1 MAAKTTN
8 TMNLIT
14 TVQLYGNTGALAGT
28 ATNLCGHDSITWEV
42 GTPDEVDIT
51 TFCDLDKVNESG
63 MSNEGTLD
71 INFKLLD
78 EKDVGQK
85 LIEEAPLNA
94 RIQIV
99 LDFTNGKK
107 ITFETRKKQETSGSV
122 TLADIVVNG
131 SIQLGLIGKPVKTS
145 TP

>member
-1 MAAKTTN
+1 MG
-8 TMNLIT
+8 LIT
-14 TVQLYGNTGALAGT
+14 TVQLKGANGSLTGT
-28 ATNLCGHDSITWEV
+28 AVNLCGHDSITWEV

-122 TLADIVVNG
+122 TLADVVVNG

>member
-1 MAAKTTN
+1 MATKTN
-8 TMNLIT
+8 TMGLIT
-14 TVQLYGNTGALAGT
+14 TVQLKGAGGTLTGT
-28 ATNLCGHDSITWEV
+28 AVNLCGHDSITWEV

-131 SIQLGLIGKPVKTS
+131 SIQLGLIGKPLKTS

>member
-1 MAAKTTN
+1 MG
-8 TMNLIT
+8 LIT
-14 TVQLYGNTGALAGT
+14 TVQLKGANGSLTGT
-28 ATNLCGHDSITWEV
+28 AVNLCGHDSITWEV

-85 LIEEAPLNA
+85 LIEDAPLNA

-131 SIQLGLIGKPVKTS
+131 SVQLGLIGKPVKTS

>member
-1 MAAKTTN
+1 MG
-8 TMNLIT
+8 LIT
-14 TVQLYGNTGALAGT
+14 TVQLYNDTGALAGT
-28 ATNLCGHDSITWEV
+28 AVNLCGHDSITWEV

-85 LIEEAPLNA
+85 LIEDAPLNA
-94 RIQIV
+94 RIQII

>member
-1 MAAKTTN
+1 MAKKTN
-8 TMNLIT
+8 TMGLIT
-14 TVQLYGNTGALAGT
+14 TVQLYDDKGALAGT
-28 ATNLCGHDSITWEV
+28 AVNLCGHDSITWEV

-85 LIEEAPLNA
+85 LIEDAPLNA

-107 ITFETRKKQETSGSV
+107 ITFKTRKKQETSGSV
-122 TLADIVVNG
+122 TLADIVING

>member
-1 MAAKTTN
+1 MAKKTN
-8 TMNLIT
+8 TMGLIT
-14 TVQLYGNTGALAGT
+14 TVQLKGANGSLTGT
-28 ATNLCGHDSITWEV
+28 AVNLCGHDSITWEV

-85 LIEEAPLNA
+85 LIEDAPLNA

-131 SIQLGLIGKPVKTS
+131 SVQLGLIGKPLKTS

>member
-1 MAAKTTN
+1 MG
-8 TMNLIT
+8 LIT
-14 TVQLYGNTGALAGT
+14 TVQLYNDTGALAGT
-28 ATNLCGHDSITWEV
+28 AVNLCGHDSITWEV

-85 LIEEAPLNA
+85 LIEDAPLNA

-99 LDFTNGKK
+99 LDFTNGKT

>member
-1 MAAKTTN
+1 MATKTN
-8 TMNLIT
+8 TMGLIT
-14 TVQLYGNTGALAGT
+14 TVQLKGAGGTLTGT
-28 ATNLCGHDSITWEV
+28 AVKLCGHDSITWEV

-85 LIEEAPLNA
+85 LIEDAPLNA

>member
-1 MAAKTTN
+1 MG
-8 TMNLIT
+8 LIT
-14 TVQLYGNTGALAGT
+14 TVQLKGANGSLTGT
-28 ATNLCGHDSITWEV
+28 AVNLCGHDSITWEV

-85 LIEEAPLNA
+85 LIEDAPLNA
-94 RIQIV
+94 RIQII

>member
-1 MAAKTTN
+1 MAKKTN
-8 TMNLIT
+8 TMGLIT
-14 TVQLYGNTGALAGT
+14 TVQLKGAGGTLTGT
-28 ATNLCGHDSITWEV
+28 AVNLCGHDSITWEV

-85 LIEEAPLNA
+85 LIEDAPLNA

-131 SIQLGLIGKPVKTS
+131 SVQLGLIGKPVKTS

>member
-1 MAAKTTN
+1 MG
-8 TMNLIT
+8 LIT
-14 TVQLYGNTGALAGT
+14 TVQLYNDTGALAGT
-28 ATNLCGHDSITWEV
+28 AVNLCGHDSITWEV

-85 LIEEAPLNA
+85 LIEDAPLNA

-107 ITFETRKKQETSGSV
+107 ITFKTRKKQETSGSV

-131 SIQLGLIGKPVKTS
+131 SVQLGLIGKPVKTS

>member
-1 MAAKTTN
+1 MAKKTN
-8 TMNLIT
+8 TMGLIT
-14 TVQLYGNTGALAGT
+14 TVQLKGANGSLTGT
-28 ATNLCGHDSITWEV
+28 AVNLCGHDSITWEV

-85 LIEEAPLNA
+85 LIEDAPLNA
-94 RIQIV
+94 RIQII

>member
-1 MAAKTTN
+1 MG
-8 TMNLIT
+8 LIT
-14 TVQLYGNTGALAGT
+14 TVQLYNGTGAHAGN
-28 ATNLCGHDSITWEV
+28 AVNLCGHDAITWEV

-122 TLADIVVNG
+122 TLADVVVNG

>member
-1 MAAKTTN
+1 MAKKTN
-8 TMNLIT
+8 TMGLIT
-14 TVQLYGNTGALAGT
+14 TVQLKGDNGSLTGT
-28 ATNLCGHDSITWEV
+28 AVNLCGHDSITWEV

-85 LIEEAPLNA
+85 LIEEAPLNS
-94 RIQIV
+94 RIQVV

>member
-1 MAAKTTN
+1 MAKKTN
-8 TMNLIT
+8 TMGLIT
-14 TVQLYGNTGALAGT
+14 TVQLKGAGGTLTGT
-28 ATNLCGHDSITWEV
+28 AVNLCGHDSITWEV

-131 SIQLGLIGKPVKTS
+131 SVQLGLIGKPVKTS

>member
-1 MAAKTTN
+1 MG
-8 TMNLIT
+8 LIT
-14 TVQLYGNTGALAGT
+14 TVQLYNDTGALAGT
-28 ATNLCGHDSITWEV
+28 AVNLCGHDSITWEV

-51 TFCDLDKVNESG
+51 TFCDTDKVNESG

-85 LIEEAPLNA
+85 LIEDAPLNA

-107 ITFETRKKQETSGSV
+107 ITFKTRKKQETSGSV

-131 SIQLGLIGKPVKTS
+131 SVQFGLIGKPVKTS

>member
-1 MAAKTTN
+1 MG
-8 TMNLIT
+8 LIT
-14 TVQLYGNTGALAGT
+14 TVQLYNDTGALAGT

-85 LIEEAPLNA
+85 LIEDAPLNA

-107 ITFETRKKQETSGSV
+107 ITFKTRKKQETSGSV

-131 SIQLGLIGKPVKTS
+131 SVQLGLIGKPVKTS

>member
-1 MAAKTTN
+1 MAKKTN
-8 TMNLIT
+8 TMGLIT
-14 TVQLYGNTGALAGT
+14 TVQLYNGTGALAGT

>member
-1 MAAKTTN
+1 MG
-8 TMNLIT
+8 LIT
-14 TVQLYGNTGALAGT
+14 TVQLYNDTGALAGT
-28 ATNLCGHDSITWEV
+28 AVNLCGHDSITWEV

-85 LIEEAPLNA
+85 LIEDAPLNA

-107 ITFETRKKQETSGSV
+107 ITFETRKKQETGGSV

>member
-1 MAAKTTN
+1 MG
-8 TMNLIT
+8 LIT
-14 TVQLYGNTGALAGT
+14 TVQLKGANGSLTGT
-28 ATNLCGHDSITWEV
+28 AVNLCGHDSITWEV

-51 TFCDLDKVNESG
+51 TFCDTDKVNESG

-85 LIEEAPLNA
+85 LIEDAPLNA

-131 SIQLGLIGKPVKTS
+131 SVQLGLIGKPVKTS

>member
-1 MAAKTTN
+1 MAKKTN
-8 TMNLIT
+8 TMGLIT
-14 TVQLYGNTGALAGT
+14 TVQLYNDTGALAGT
-28 ATNLCGHDSITWEV
+28 AINLCGHDSITWEV

-85 LIEEAPLNA
+85 LIEDAPLNA

-107 ITFETRKKQETSGSV
+107 ITFKTRKKQETSGSV

-131 SIQLGLIGKPVKTS
+131 SIQLGLIGKPVKIS

>member
-1 MAAKTTN
+1 MAKKTN
-8 TMNLIT
+8 TMGLIT
-14 TVQLYGNTGALAGT
+14 TVQLKGANGSLTGT
-28 ATNLCGHDSITWEV
+28 AVNLCGHDSITWEV

-51 TFCDLDKVNESG
+51 TFCDTDKVNESG

-85 LIEEAPLNA
+85 LIEDAPLNA

-131 SIQLGLIGKPVKTS
+131 SIQLGLIGKPLKTS

>member
-1 MAAKTTN
+1 MG
-8 TMNLIT
+8 LIT
-14 TVQLYGNTGALAGT
+14 TVQLYNDTGALAGT
-28 ATNLCGHDSITWEV
+28 AVNLCGHDSTTWEV
-42 GTPDEVDIT
+42 GTADEVDIT

-85 LIEEAPLNA
+85 LIEDAPLNA

-107 ITFETRKKQETSGSV
+107 ITFKTRKKQETSGSV

>member
-1 MAAKTTN
+1 MG
-8 TMNLIT
+8 LIT

-28 ATNLCGHDSITWEV
+28 AVNLCGHDSITWEV
-42 GTPDEVDIT
+42 GAPDEVDIT

-85 LIEEAPLNA
+85 LIEDAPLNA

-131 SIQLGLIGKPVKTS
+131 SIQLGLIGEPVKTS

>member
-1 MAAKTTN
+1 MAKKTN
-8 TMNLIT
+8 TMGLIT
-14 TVQLYGNTGALAGT
+14 TVQLKGANGSLTGT
-28 ATNLCGHDSITWEV
+28 AVNLCGHDSITWEV

-85 LIEEAPLNA
+85 LIEDAPLNA

-107 ITFETRKKQETSGSV
+107 ITFKTRKKQETSGSV

-131 SIQLGLIGKPVKTS
+131 SVQLGLIGKPVKTS

>member
-1 MAAKTTN
+1 MATKTN
-8 TMNLIT
+8 TMGLIT
-14 TVQLYGNTGALAGT
+14 TVQLKGANGSLTGAAV
-28 ATNLCGHDSITWEV
+28 NLCGHDSITWEV

-85 LIEEAPLNA
+85 LIEDAPLNA

>member
-1 MAAKTTN
+1 MG
-8 TMNLIT
+8 LIT
-14 TVQLYGNTGALAGT
+14 TVQLKGANGSLTGT
-28 ATNLCGHDSITWEV
+28 AVNLCGHDSITWEV

-85 LIEEAPLNA
+85 LIEDAPLNA

-131 SIQLGLIGKPVKTS
+131 SIQLGLIGKPLKTS

>member
-1 MAAKTTN
+1 MAKKTN
-8 TMNLIT
+8 TMGLIT
-14 TVQLYGNTGALAGT
+14 TVQLKGAGGTLTGT
-28 ATNLCGHDSITWEV
+28 AVNLCGHDSITWEV

>member
-1 MAAKTTN
+1 MAKKTN
-8 TMNLIT
+8 TMGLIT
-14 TVQLYGNTGALAGT
+14 TVQLKGAGGTLTGT
-28 ATNLCGHDSITWEV
+28 AVNLCGHDSITWEV

-85 LIEEAPLNA
+85 LIEDAPLNA

-99 LDFTNGKK
+99 LNFTNGKK
-107 ITFETRKKQETSGSV
+107 ITFETRKKQETSGSI

>member
-1 MAAKTTN
+1 MG
-8 TMNLIT
+8 LIT
-14 TVQLYGNTGALAGT
+14 TVQLKGANGSLTGT
-28 ATNLCGHDSITWEV
+28 AVNLCGHDSITWEV

-85 LIEEAPLNA
+85 LIEDAPLNA
-94 RIQIV
+94 RIQII

-122 TLADIVVNG
+122 TLADVVVNG

>member
-1 MAAKTTN
+1 MAKKTN
-8 TMNLIT
+8 TMGLIT
-14 TVQLYGNTGALAGT
+14 TVQLYNDTGALAGT
-28 ATNLCGHDSITWEV
+28 AVNLCGHDSITWEV

-85 LIEEAPLNA
+85 LIEDAPLNA

-107 ITFETRKKQETSGSV
+107 ITFETRPNQETSGSV

>member
-1 MAAKTTN
+1 MATKTN
-8 TMNLIT
+8 TMGLIT
-14 TVQLYGNTGALAGT
+14 TVQLKGANGSLTGT
-28 ATNLCGHDSITWEV
+28 AVNLCGHDSITREV

-51 TFCDLDKVNESG
+51 TFCDTDKVNESG

-85 LIEEAPLNA
+85 LIEDAPLNA

-99 LDFTNGKK
+99 LDFINGKK

-131 SIQLGLIGKPVKTS
+131 SIQLGLIGKPVKTNK
-145 TP
+145 P

>member
-1 MAAKTTN
+1 MG
-8 TMNLIT
+8 LIT
-14 TVQLYGNTGALAGT
+14 TVQLKGANGSLTGT
-28 ATNLCGHDSITWEV
+28 AVNLCGHDSITWEV

-85 LIEEAPLNA
+85 LIEDAPLNA

-107 ITFETRKKQETSGSV
+107 ITFKTRKKQETSGSV

>member
-1 MAAKTTN
+1 MG
-8 TMNLIT
+8 LIT
-14 TVQLYGNTGALAGT
+14 TVQLYNDTGALAGT

-85 LIEEAPLNA
+85 LIEDAPLNA

-107 ITFETRKKQETSGSV
+107 ITFKTRKKQETSGSV

>member
-1 MAAKTTN
+1 MATKTN
-8 TMNLIT
+8 TMGLIT
-14 TVQLYGNTGALAGT
+14 TVQLKGAGGTLTGT
-28 ATNLCGHDSITWEV
+28 AVKLCGHDSITWEV

-85 LIEEAPLNA
+85 LIEDAPLNA
-94 RIQIV
+94 RIQII
-99 LDFTNGKK
+99 LDFINGKK
-107 ITFETRKKQETSGSV
+107 ITLETRKKQETSGSV

>member
-1 MAAKTTN
+1 MATKTN
-8 TMNLIT
+8 TMGLIT
-14 TVQLYGNTGALAGT
+14 TVQLKGAGGTLTGT
-28 ATNLCGHDSITWEV
+28 AVNLCGHDSITWEV

-85 LIEEAPLNA
+85 LIEDAPLNA
-94 RIQIV
+94 RIQII

>member
-1 MAAKTTN
+1 MAKKTN
-8 TMNLIT
+8 TMGLIT

-28 ATNLCGHDSITWEV
+28 AVNLCGHDSITWEV

-85 LIEEAPLNA
+85 LIEDAPLNA

>member
-1 MAAKTTN
+1 MATKTN
-8 TMNLIT
+8 TMGLIT
-14 TVQLYGNTGALAGT
+14 TVQLKGANGSLTGT
-28 ATNLCGHDSITWEV
+28 AVNLCGHDSITWEV
-42 GTPDEVDIT
+42 GTPEEVDIT

-78 EKDVGQK
+78 EKDAGQK
-85 LIEEAPLNA
+85 LIEDAPLNA
-94 RIQIV
+94 RIQII

>member
-1 MAAKTTN
+1 MAKKTN
-8 TMNLIT
+8 TMGLIT
-14 TVQLYGNTGALAGT
+14 TVQLYDDMGALAGT
-28 ATNLCGHDSITWEV
+28 AKNLCGHDSITWEV

-51 TFCDLDKVNESG
+51 TFCDTDKVNESG

-85 LIEEAPLNA
+85 LIEDAPLNA

-107 ITFETRKKQETSGSV
+107 ITLETRKKQETSGSV

-131 SIQLGLIGKPVKTS
+131 SIQLGLIGNPVKTS